1 MKFSWGR
8 SGSASDKQS
17 NNYPWLYDHR
27 RNVTSQ
33 TGEDGVL
40 KAIFDRIGVVSRWC
54 VDIGAGDGLF
64 ISNTWRPI
72 NEDRWSATLIEA
84 DPSNFAVL
92 KERYKD
98 RLDVHCLNEFVTPE
112 NSLDKLLA
120 STPIPKKFDLLSID
134 IDGMDYWMWHGLKE
148 YSPRVVVI
156 ETNCTMDTDID
167 FVQHDPKLR
176 FGTSSLA
183 MVKLARSKGYELV
196 AHLVSNCIF
205 VKAEEFSRLQISD
218 NSLRSLFTSPFVPK
232 VVSDINGVHYIL
244 KEGVWGFSGA
254 IHANNQ
260 RPREDGML
268 CAERL
273 SALGSGS
280 NGQSLPVS
288 PGHEHGFVASVEQD
302 PDLWSVVRNFVSR
315 MKEAYPRFRKL

>member
-98 RLDVHCLNEFVTPE
+98 RPDVHCLNEFVTPE

-288 PGHEHGFVASVEQD
+288 PGHEHGFVASVEQN

>member
-1 MKFSWGR
+1 MKFPWQR
-8 SGSASDKQS
+8 SGNGRNEKSGT
-17 NNYPWLYDHR
+17 YPWLYDHR
-27 RNVTSQ
+27 KNVTSQ

-40 KAIFDRIGVVSRWC
+40 AAIFERIGAGSQWC

-72 NEDRWSATLIEA
+72 NEEKWSAVLIEA
-84 DPSNFAVL
+84 DAQNFSVL
-92 KERYKD
+92 KQRYQD
-98 RLDVHCLNEFVTPE
+98 RADIHCLNEFVTPE
-112 NSLDKLLA
+112 NSLDKLLG
-120 STPIPKKFDLLSID
+120 STPIPKQFDLLSID

-156 ETNCTMDTDID
+156 ETNCTMDVDID

-183 MVKLARSKGYELV
+183 MIKLAHSKGYELA

-205 VKAEEFSRLQISD
+205 VRAEEFPKLQIQD

-232 VVSDINGVHYIL
+232 VISDINGVHYIL

-260 RPREDGML
+260 RPKEDGML

-280 NGQSLPVS
+280 SGHTLAVS
-288 PGHEHGFVASVEQD
+288 PGNESGFVASVEQN
-302 PDLWSVVRNFVSR
+302 PDLWSVVRNFVNR
-315 MKEAYPRFRKL
+315 MKEAYPRYRKL

>member
-98 RLDVHCLNEFVTPE
+98 RPDVHCLNEFVTPE